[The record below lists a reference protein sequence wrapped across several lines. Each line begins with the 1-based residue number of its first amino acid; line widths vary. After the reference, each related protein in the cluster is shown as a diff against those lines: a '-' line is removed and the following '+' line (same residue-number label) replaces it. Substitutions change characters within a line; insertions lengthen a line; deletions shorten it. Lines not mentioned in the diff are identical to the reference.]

1 MQHTHFAE
9 LIDAI
14 AEKWRK
20 AGVAM
25 PLAQYACWHCSE
37 STGIPDYEH
46 FLSCELRN
54 PRHVIGSIET
64 VPETLQ
70 DELGLSE
77 TDIYQAHEEIIHKT
91 VKR

>member
-1 MQHTHFAE
+1 M
-9 LIDAI
+9 
-14 AEKWRK
+14 R
-20 AGVAM
+20 
-25 PLAQYACWHCSE
+25 
-37 STGIPDYEH
+37 
-46 FLSCELRN
+46 CELRN